1 MGEVA
6 MMKKRQYTVWQY
18 KLENINQIENKLYL
32 DFHMEDAIT
41 TSETLMFYILYE
53 KIMKKTYAGDDVAKF
68 DNDGNRIP
76 NNILPIISIETGR
89 SKTENQTEALAKLL
103 RDGFY
108 INTEPES
115 HFVFIDNVLSGS
127 QNKGCRQ
134 MFVLE
139 KYLEQLKEHISL
151 GIEPTKCTVSK
162 NLTRNALTTTD
173 IYLVPIDMNK
183 LGICII
189 PDCEV
194 PVIEDVNVVK
204 AYKRTADEEKFY
216 KELMEKIDANDQYYD
231 TVKEAKELVN
241 DKECKVETESYKS
254 RNKEK
259 YRTVGQWK
267 EDERKVIV
275 EELIKPAARIYND
288 KKGNYYPLYTK
299 EQTAEFTED
308 DLMDIPITDWST
320 GLQLAK
326 DNNHTCMENVFD
338 GMGVVSKE
346 LGELIETV
354 IDPGYHI
361 TGYQLRLPS
370 IKGFF
375 PVVDFKGYF
384 KKHNIEFITDMW
396 GQPHKVDEI
405 DILTTES
412 TFKAK
417 LNVTGL
423 KEDGSEKK
431 EWLFGSIKEYKE
443 LLTKYGY
450 DVIGVSNFAKPLE
463 EEYRRATYQLWLA
476 LNIKKLDM
484 LAMSNIQGELIHK
497 VLSIYEKENIDWDD
511 IKYIEAFLHLIQ
523 KENADSNLAKECSD
537 AMKAIQINKKM
548 VFDRK
553 VIQSIEMVINRKI
566 DDMCMGRFY
575 VKGRYLYVTQDVLA
589 FLRYAGEEKKSE
601 WSYHGFL
608 KEKQCYCGKNILGES
623 VLARN
628 PIMSYSEIAKVT
640 FVDYTGDDSE
650 YIKDLD
656 NIIQL
661 PLGTEPDRLG
671 GCDRDGDELFVLS
684 CDYNLKN
691 IKIEY
696 LQNLNYIVQN
706 KESEFFEKNML
717 DVVNEKMQKHWE
729 GNFSGQDSIRFSDYV
744 IPSLVQVN
752 DDDKATAPSKD
763 WNKDNVIDFILTSE
777 DKTGSITDINT
788 IIENVANHEGD
799 LQAYALPIAI
809 MKDLQGK
816 MIDASKSGLFD
827 QVVIPEVFKLKY
839 RQKPRFMYYKDGKEY
854 GKDYTVMSALDFI
867 SERMKKYK
875 EYINKV
881 MKEQVN
887 RKIKSQNFE
896 NIYNLLMNPDL
907 DGKAVQDVIDK
918 LQPIYTDF
926 IIDNR
931 KLAKERSAIN
941 PYSSD
946 DRYKQQRKLVDDR
959 FKTFYNRV
967 KEQAEKIC
975 ECQSLLATASVRI
988 TYINT
993 KSNGQN
999 DNYSFCWVVASDGIL
1014 QNIKMHED
1022 KEKITITKV
1031 EALSEGCFDWLGEY
1045 YRVNKFEGEYPITY
1059 EYEKAM
1065 DIPVDFLKKSDDSI
1079 GNIEDL
1085 TITIMGVERG
1095 KAEEIAEGMKGK
1107 SYPLFINEKG
1117 WLGVLDNM
1125 SIKERETLDAG
1136 IDLKKY
1142 VGHDVLIKE
1151 IVSAKGNQ
1159 TVIRAIVDVI
1169 G

>member
-1 MGEVA
+1 MI
-6 MMKKRQYTVWQY
+6 KKRQYTIWQY
-18 KLENINQIENKLYL
+18 ALENIYQKENKLYL
-32 DFHMEDAIT
+32 ELHMEDSIRA
-41 TSETLMFYILYE
+41 SETLMFYILHE
-53 KIMKKTYAGDDVAKF
+53 KIKKTYAGDSIAKF
-68 DNDGNRIP
+68 DNEGNRIP
-76 NNILPIISIETGR
+76 NNILPIISVETGR
-89 SKTENQTEALAKLL
+89 SKTDEESKVLSKLL
-103 RDGFY
+103 QDGFY
-108 INTEPES
+108 TNTEPES

-127 QNKGCRQ
+127 QNKECRQ

-139 KYLEQLKEHISL
+139 KYLKQLKEHVSL
-151 GIEPTKCTVSK
+151 GKEPTKCTVSK

-173 IYLVPIDMNK
+173 IYLVPVDMTK

-194 PVIEDVNVVK
+194 PVIEDVNMVK
-204 AYKRTADEEKFY
+204 TYKRTTDEEKLY
-216 KELMEKIDANDQYYD
+216 KELMEKIDANNQYYD
-231 TVKEAKELVN
+231 MVKEAKELVN

-254 RNKEK
+254 RDKEK
-259 YRTVGQWK
+259 YRTVNQWK
-267 EDERKVIV
+267 EEEKKVIV

-288 KKGNYYPLYTK
+288 KKGKYTPLYTK
-299 EQTAEFTED
+299 EQTAEFSED
-308 DLMDIPITDWST
+308 DLRDIPVTEWST
-320 GLQLAK
+320 GLQLAQ

-338 GMGVVSKE
+338 GMGLVSKE
-346 LGELIETV
+346 LGEVIEKV

-384 KKHNIEFITDMW
+384 KKHKIEVITDMW
-396 GQPHKVDEI
+396 GQPHKINEI

-431 EWLFGSIKEYKE
+431 EWLFESIKEYKE
-443 LLTKYGY
+443 LLIQYGY
-450 DVIGVSNFAKPLE
+450 DVIGISNFAKPLE

-476 LNIKKLDM
+476 LNMGKLDIIA
-484 LAMSNIQGELIHK
+484 LSNIQGDIIHR
-497 VLSIYEKENIDWDD
+497 VLSIYEKDEINWED
-511 IKYIEAFLHLIQ
+511 IKYIEAFLNLIQ
-523 KENADSNLAKECSD
+523 KENADSNLAKDCSD

-553 VIQSIEMVINRKI
+553 VIQSIRMVLNRKI

-575 VKGRYLYVTQDVLA
+575 VKGRYLYVTQDILA
-589 FLRYAGEEKKSE
+589 FLDYAGAENKNE
-601 WSYHGFL
+601 YTYTGFL
-608 KEKQCYCGKNILGES
+608 KDKECYCGKSILGET

-628 PIMSYSEIAKVT
+628 PIMSYSEIAKVK
-640 FVDYTGDDSE
+640 FVDYIGEDSE
-650 YIKDLD
+650 FIIDLN

-684 CDYNLKN
+684 CEYNLKDT
-691 IKIEY
+691 KVEY
-696 LQNLNYIVQN
+696 LQNYNYIVKN
-706 KESEFFEKNML
+706 EKSEFFEKNML
-717 DVVNEKMQKHWE
+717 EVINGKMQNHWE
-729 GNFSGQDSIRFSDYV
+729 SKFSGQDSIRLLDYV
-744 IPSLVQVN
+744 VSSIVQVN

-827 QVVIPEVFKLKY
+827 QVVIPEVIKLKY
-839 RQKPRFMYYKDGKEY
+839 RQKPRFMYFKDGKEY
-854 GKDYTVMSALDFI
+854 GKDYSVMSSLDFI
-867 SERMKKYK
+867 SEKMKKYK
-875 EYINKV
+875 EYVNKI
-881 MKEQVN
+881 MTERVN

-907 DGKAVQDVIDK
+907 DGTAVQDVIDK
-918 LQPIYTDF
+918 LQSIYKDF
-926 IIDNR
+926 IKQNQ
-931 KLAKERSAIN
+931 KLAKERSEIN

-946 DRYKQQRKLVDDR
+946 DKYKQQRKLVDEK
-959 FKTFYNRV
+959 FKELYDNV

-975 ECQSLLATASVRI
+975 ECQSLLATASVRM

-999 DNYSFCWVVASDGIL
+999 DNYSFCWVLAADGIL

-1022 KEKITITKV
+1022 KDKITITKV
-1031 EALSEGCFDWLGEY
+1031 VDNRDGCFEWLGEY
-1045 YRVNKFEGEYPITY
+1045 FRVNKFEGEYPISY
-1059 EYEKAM
+1059 VNEAAM
-1065 DIPVDFLKKSDDSI
+1065 HIPEEILKKCDGAL
-1079 GNIEDL
+1079 GNILNL

-1095 KAEEIAEGMKGK
+1095 KAEEVAKNIKGK

-1117 WLGVLDNM
+1117 WLGITENM

-1142 VGHDVLIKE
+1142 VGHEIIIKE
-1151 IVSAKGNQ
+1151 IVNAKAAQ
-1159 TVIRAIVDVI
+1159 TVIKAIVDVV

>member
-1 MGEVA
+1 MI
-6 MMKKRQYTVWQY
+6 KKRQYTIWQY
-18 KLENINQIENKLYL
+18 TLENIYQKENKLYL
-32 DFHMEDAIT
+32 DFHMEDSIRA
-41 TSETLMFYILYE
+41 SETLMFYILHE
-53 KIMKKTYAGDDVAKF
+53 KIMKKTYAGDSIAKF
-68 DNDGNRIP
+68 DNEGNRIP
-76 NNILPIISIETGR
+76 NNILPIISVETGR
-89 SKTENQTEALAKLL
+89 SKTDEQSKVLYKLL

-108 INTEPES
+108 TNTEPES

-127 QNKGCRQ
+127 QNKECRQ

-139 KYLEQLKEHISL
+139 KYLEQLKEHVSL
-151 GIEPTKCTVSK
+151 GKEPTKCTVSK

-173 IYLVPIDMNK
+173 IYIVPVDMAK
-183 LGICII
+183 LGVCII

-194 PVIEDVNVVK
+194 PVIEDVNMVK
-204 AYKRTADEEKFY
+204 TYKRTTDEEKLY
-216 KELMEKIDANDQYYD
+216 KELMEKIDAKNQYYD

-241 DKECKVETESYKS
+241 DKECTVKTESYKS
-254 RNKEK
+254 RDIEK
-259 YRTVGQWK
+259 YRKVYEWK
-267 EDERKVIV
+267 EEERKVKL
-275 EELIKPAARIYND
+275 EELLKPTARIYND
-288 KKGNYYPLYTK
+288 YKGKYDPLYTK
-299 EQTAEFTED
+299 EQTAEYTED
-308 DLMDIPITDWST
+308 DLMDIPITEWST
-320 GLQLAK
+320 GLQLAP

-338 GMGVVSKE
+338 GMGLVSKE
-346 LGELIETV
+346 LGEVIEEV

-384 KKHNIEFITDMW
+384 KKHKIEVITDMW
-396 GQPHKVDEI
+396 GQPHKIDEI

-431 EWLFGSIKEYKE
+431 EWLFESTKEYKD
-443 LLTKYGY
+443 LLIKYGY
-450 DVIGVSNFAKPLE
+450 DVIGISNFAKPLE

-484 LAMSNIQGELIHK
+484 IAMSNVQGDIIHR
-497 VLSIYEKENIDWDD
+497 VLSIYEKDEINWED
-511 IKYIEAFLHLIQ
+511 IKYIEAFLNLIQ
-523 KENADSNLAKECSD
+523 KENADSNLAKDCSD
-537 AMKAIQINKKM
+537 ALKAIQINKKM

-553 VIQSIEMVINRKI
+553 VIQSIKMVLNRKI

-575 VKGRYLYVTQDVLA
+575 VKGRYLYVTQDILA
-589 FLRYAGEEKKSE
+589 FLKYAGEENKNEYTYS
-601 WSYHGFL
+601 GFL
-608 KEKQCYCGKNILGES
+608 KEKECYCGKSMLGET

-640 FVDYTGDDSE
+640 FVDYIDEDSE
-650 YIKDLD
+650 FITDLN

-671 GCDRDGDELFVLS
+671 GCDRDGDELFALS
-684 CDYNLKN
+684 CEYNLKDAT
-691 IKIEY
+691 IEY
-696 LQNLNYIVQN
+696 LQNYNYIVKN
-706 KESEFFEKNML
+706 EESEFFEKNML
-717 DVVNEKMQKHWE
+717 DIINEKIQNHWE
-729 GNFSGQDSIRFSDYV
+729 NNFFGQDSISLLDYV

-752 DDDKATAPSKD
+752 DDDKATAPSKE

-788 IIENVANHEGD
+788 IIENVANHEGA

-827 QVVIPEVFKLKY
+827 QVVIPEVIKLKY
-839 RQKPRFMYYKDGKEY
+839 HQKPRFMYYKDGRKY
-854 GKDYTVMSALDFI
+854 GKDYTVMSALDFL

-875 EYINKV
+875 EYVNEV
-881 MKEQVN
+881 MKERVN

-918 LQPIYTDF
+918 LQQIYKEF
-926 IIDNR
+926 IKENQ
-931 KLAKERSAIN
+931 KLSKERSEIN

-946 DRYKQQRKLVDDR
+946 DKYKRQRKMVDDK
-959 FKTFYNRV
+959 FKELYDKV

-975 ECQSLLATASVRI
+975 ECQSLLATASVRM

-999 DNYSFCWVVASDGIL
+999 DNYSFCWVVAADGIL

-1022 KEKITITKV
+1022 KDKITITKV
-1031 EALSEGCFDWLGEY
+1031 DENSDGCFEWLGEY
-1045 YRVNKFEGEYPITY
+1045 FRVNKFEGEYPISYVNET
-1059 EYEKAM
+1059 AM
-1065 DIPVDFLKKSDDSI
+1065 HIPEEILKKSD
-1079 GNIEDL
+1079 GALENILNL

-1095 KAEEIAEGMKGK
+1095 KAEEIAKNMKGK

-1117 WLGVLDNM
+1117 WLGITENM

-1136 IDLKKY
+1136 VDLKKY
-1142 VGHDVLIKE
+1142 VGHEIIIKE
-1151 IVSAKGNQ
+1151 IVNAKAAQ
-1159 TVIRAIVDVI
+1159 TVIKAIVDVV